1 MIELHG
7 ERLIIG
13 VDAAEDV
20 GHRPEVIVD
29 TARVDRGGDG
39 ASCERTSIDGVSNR
53 CWRIHRLYGAY
64 ERRSSPSDVRIH
76 KSREFAPEAS
86 QITERHHRVPA
97 EVLLEG
103 QIGLMNLGS
112 LEMRIEE
119 LDRRLGCGSSGQHRR
134 VIGRRWDHL
143 WESRGSRCGCA
154 E

>member
-53 CWRIHRLYGAY
+53 CWRIHRLSGAY
-64 ERRSSPSDVRIH
+64 ERRSSRSPAGRSDRSH
-76 KSREFAPEAS
+76 ESGEPGNANRRTGP
-86 QITERHHRVPA
+86 PA
-97 EVLLEG
+97 WL
-103 QIGLMNLGS
+103 
-112 LEMRIEE
+112 R
-119 LDRRLGCGSSGQHRR
+119 
-134 VIGRRWDHL
+134 
-143 WESRGSRCGCA
+143 
-154 E
+154 